1 MNKVE
6 TIKLDNGLTIY
17 LYEDKRRHSTFF
29 DFVTLFGGM
38 DKDFI
43 LNKNEYHM
51 HDGIAH
57 ILEHYICECSDAG
70 NFLDELGKRQMNT
83 NASTSCDMTSYY
95 FDAVED
101 ITYGIN
107 TILKGIYNVKFT
119 SDKLDKLKNPIIQEI
134 RGKMDNKFYHSN
146 IMTINNLFN
155 NMDFRTIGGTVEEVQ
170 NTTIEE
176 VKACYNAFYQPSNQM
191 IFIAGNFDK
200 KEVLDTIND
209 FYNNLELR
217 DNSFEKIKIT
227 EEISI
232 KKDRDTLYFNT
243 PMNYDEI
250 SFKIDCSNKSPEEIL
265 DLSFYLSTFFN
276 QYFGNVSPLYK
287 DLVDNKTIS
296 SHINVF
302 HNFYDDILV
311 ISIGSYNNDTDY
323 FINHVLDKINKLDS
337 FNEEVFELD
346 KNSCTVRLILRDDS
360 LMGTIMPFIEN
371 VVSIKYPYLD
381 EVSDMDR
388 LSYNDFIKVISEFD
402 FSNYTIT
409 SIKNKE
415 N

>member
-17 LYEDKRRHSTFF
+17 LYEDKRRHFTFF

-38 DKDFI
+38 DKDFV
-43 LNKNEYHM
+43 LNNHEYHM

-83 NASTSCDMTSYY
+83 NASTSSDMTSYY
-95 FDAVED
+95 FDAAED
-101 ITYGIN
+101 IIYGIK
-107 TILKGIYNVKFT
+107 TILNGIYNVKFIKE
-119 SDKLDKLKNPIIQEI
+119 KLEKLKNPIIQEI

-155 NMDFRTIGGTVEEVQ
+155 NMKFRTVGGTVDEVK

-176 VKACYNAFYQPSNQM
+176 VKSCYDAFYQPSNQI
-191 IFIAGNFDK
+191 IFIAGNFDR
-200 KEVLDTIND
+200 KEVLNTIND
-209 FYNNLELR
+209 FYNNLKLKN
-217 DNSFEKIKIT
+217 NSFEKIKIN
-227 EEISI
+227 EDVSI
-232 KKDRDTLYFNT
+232 NKNNDTLYFNT

-265 DLSFYLSTFFN
+265 DLCFYLSTFFN

-287 DLVDNKTIS
+287 DLVDNKVIS

-302 HNFYDDILV
+302 HNFYNDILV
-311 ISIGSYNNDTDY
+311 ISIGAYNNDTDY
-323 FINHVLDKINKLDS
+323 FINHVLDKINNLDS
-337 FNEEVFELD
+337 FNEEIFELD

-360 LMGTIMPFIEN
+360 LIGTIMPFIEN

-381 EVSDMDR
+381 DVKDMDR
-388 LSYNDFIKVISEFD
+388 LKYNEFIKIISDFD